1 MKYNIQEEIGK
12 HCFDQ
17 AVQLVKEGRTFVF
30 VIDNI
35 DWTLLRISPKCR
47 NAEK

>member
-17 AVQLVKEGRTFVF
+17 AVQLVKEGRTFVLYLSL
-30 VIDNI
+30 I
-35 DWTLLRISPKCR
+35 TLTGL
-47 NAEK
+47 